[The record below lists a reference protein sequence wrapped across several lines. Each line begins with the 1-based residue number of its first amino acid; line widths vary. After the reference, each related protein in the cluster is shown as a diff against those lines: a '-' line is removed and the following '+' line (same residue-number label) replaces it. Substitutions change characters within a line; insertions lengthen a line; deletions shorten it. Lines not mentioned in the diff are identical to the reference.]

1 MHRVSPDR
9 STTAD
14 MRLLLPV
21 PSGFSL
27 RDSVCSYGFY
37 MLASNRWVEAG
48 HYFTRP
54 LHVPNDA
61 AAPRFAKLLQEGA
74 SDEKLLASL
83 IRLAVNEIGS
93 VQAEIHQEEGS
104 DVLRIEV
111 KPPHDEQGGG
121 VPAGLADSPVLEA
134 LIKAQVRRMLRLSE
148 RELRAQRAFARQY
161 CAATCGGGGGG
172 RADDD
177 DVQAALT
184 AELEEEDLTNEPAAS
199 EPADQ
204 ASRRSAARPSWCP
217 QCGPKA
223 ANRGRIFRSPT
234 CWEGEE
240 ASGRTGRPGS
250 AELTDPCVFAAAAC
264 QTRCGPSRCATC
276 RGRALGA

>member
-1 MHRVSPDR
+1 
-9 STTAD
+9 

-37 MLASNRWVEAG
+37 MLASNRWVEVG

-61 AAPRFAKLLQEGA
+61 AATRFAKLLQEGA

-83 IRLAVNEIGS
+83 IRLAVHEIGS

-111 KPPHDEQGGG
+111 KPPHDQQGGG
-121 VPAGLADSPVLEA
+121 VSGGLASSPVLEA

-184 AELEEEDLTNEPAAS
+184 AELEEEEEDHNNELAAS

-204 ASRRSAARPSWCP
+204 ASSRRSAASPSLCP
-217 QCGPKA
+217 QCGPRA

-240 ASGRTGRPGS
+240 EAGQAGRQPGLS
-250 AELTDPCVFAAAAC
+250 VL
-264 QTRCGPSRCATC
+264 S
-276 RGRALGA
+276 